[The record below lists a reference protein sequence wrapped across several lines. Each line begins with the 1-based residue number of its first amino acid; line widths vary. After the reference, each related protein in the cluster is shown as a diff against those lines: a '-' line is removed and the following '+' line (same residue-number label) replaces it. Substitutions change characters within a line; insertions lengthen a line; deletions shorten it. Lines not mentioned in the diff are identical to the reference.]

1 MTPFTELASIAA
13 PLPGD
18 NIDTDVIFPARFLLL
33 PDKKGLG
40 RQLFHEKRLATPG
53 AAPFVLD
60 REAYRAARILV
71 AGQNFGCGSSREQA
85 VWALADFGIRCV
97 IAPSFGEIFFANCF
111 KNGVL
116 PLVETGERYAELLA
130 AAEAAEAMTV
140 DLLGQRLILASGKV
154 FPITVDPYRREEL
167 LQGLDEVGSILAGDE
182 DDILRFERQQ
192 RLAEPWLYLGDDKK
206 TFFADLQV
214 ETIVD

>member
-1 MTPFTELASIAA
+1 MIPFIELASVAA

-18 NIDTDVIFPARFLLL
+18 DIDTDVIFPARFLLL

-40 RQLFHEKRLATPG
+40 RQLFHEKRVATPG
-53 AAPFVLD
+53 AALFVLD
-60 REAYRAARILV
+60 RPAYAGARILV

-116 PLVETGERYAELLA
+116 PLIETGARYAELLA
-130 AAEAAEAMTV
+130 AAEAAEPVIV
-140 DLLGQRLILASGKV
+140 DLLGRRLILSSAKV
-154 FPITVDPYRREEL
+154 LPIVVDPYRREEL
-167 LQGLDEVGSILAGDE
+167 LQGLDEIGSILAGDE
-182 DDILRFERQQ
+182 ADIAHFERQQ
-192 RLAEPWLYLGDDKK
+192 RLDEPWLHLGAEKQA
-206 TFFADLQV
+206 FFADLQV

>member
-1 MTPFTELASIAA
+1 MTPFATFCSVAA
-13 PLPGD
+13 PLAGD

-33 PDKKGLG
+33 PNKKGLG
-40 RQLFHEKRLATPG
+40 GQLFHEQRIARAG

-60 REAYRAARILV
+60 SPAYRDARILV

-85 VWALADFGIRCV
+85 VWALADFGMKCV

-116 PLVETGERYAELLA
+116 ALVETGERYADLLA
-130 AAEAAEAMTV
+130 AADAAAPVTV
-140 DLLGQRLILASGKV
+140 DLLGNCLTLMSGKAL
-154 FPITVDPYRREEL
+154 PIFVDPYQRNAL
-167 LQGLDEVGSILAGDE
+167 LQGLDEVGSILAHDE
-182 DDILRFERQQ
+182 VDIVRFEHQQ
-192 RLAEPWLYLGDDKK
+192 RRAEPWLYLGSEKSA
-206 TFFADLQV
+206 FFADLQD